1 MEKWI
6 KIVLKIIAA
15 LVVIILVVLYA
26 SISKIDTTP
35 YFETSYYKNT
45 IANIEEADSI
55 RTTEKGQLLAG
66 FSRANIT
73 PIIKDGDPTKGEFN
87 KVKLAGFGD
96 GKIATGVHDSLFV
109 KAIALEVNGQTVV
122 MVSGDILMTP
132 QSLVDGVTKKLE
144 GKTNISRNQIFY
156 GATHTHSSMGN
167 SVPGIVGKN
176 FGGEFQPKLIDWM
189 SVQYATAILNAIA
202 DKKPAKLATGY
213 INVPDL
219 VRNRMIGETGRLN
232 DKLSVVSIKQDSAK
246 QAVIG
251 IYAAHATTISSWNDE
266 YSGDYPGYFQ
276 RKLESEGIVDM
287 AMFYAGTCGSHTNSG
302 VGDKF
307 EKSEYIG
314 EKLAAKASECL
325 ENLTYEDQM
334 TLSLLTSDMEIPKL
348 QMIYL
353 ADNLRL
359 SPFVGNKLVPEKGQ
373 ILLQGLQ
380 LNNFIWSTVPYE
392 YSGEYAIDIKNA
404 LELKGYNSVF
414 TSFNGQYL
422 GYIVPAKYYYYDNYE
437 ARLMGW
443 FGPSMGDYL
452 TELNYTIAN
461 KLTNSKL

>member
-1 MEKWI
+1 MKKW
-6 KIVLKIIAA
+6 LKITLKVIAG
-15 LVVIILVVLYA
+15 LFIIILVVLYV

-35 YFETSYYKNT
+35 YFETSYYNNT
-45 IANIEEADSI
+45 IANIEKADSL

-66 FSRANIT
+66 FSRINIT
-73 PIIKDGDPTKGEFN
+73 PTIKDGDPTKGEFN
-87 KVKLAGFGD
+87 KIKLAGFGD
-96 GKIATGVHDSLFV
+96 GKIATGVHDSLFA

-122 MVSGDILMTP
+122 MVSGDILMMP
-132 QSLVDGVTKKLE
+132 EGLVDGVTKKLE

-176 FGGEFQPKLIDWM
+176 FGGEFQPKLVDWM
-189 SVQYATAILNAIA
+189 SNQYAKVILNALA

-213 INVPDL
+213 INVPNL

-232 DKLSVVSIKQDSAK
+232 DKLSIISIKQDSAR
-246 QAVIG
+246 QAVVG
-251 IYAAHATTISSWNDE
+251 IYAAHATTISSWNDQ
-266 YSGDYPGYFQ
+266 YSADYPGYFQ
-276 RKLESEGIVDM
+276 RKLENDGIDM
-287 AMFYAGTCGSHTNSG
+287 AMFYAGTVGSHTNSG
-302 VGDKF
+302 EGDKF
-307 EKSEYIG
+307 EKPKYIG
-314 EKLAAKASECL
+314 ENLAAKATECL
-325 ENLTYEDQM
+325 QKLVYENEITF
-334 TLSLLTSDMEIPKL
+334 SLLTSDIEIPKL

-359 SPFVGNKLVPEKGQ
+359 SPYVGNKLVPEKGQ
-373 ILLQGLQ
+373 ILLQGVQ
-380 LNNFIWSTVPYE
+380 LNNFIWTAMPFE

-422 GYIVPAKYYYYDNYE
+422 GYIVPARYYYYDSYE

>member
-1 MEKWI
+1 MKKWL
-6 KIVLKIIAA
+6 KIVLKIIAGL
-15 LVVIILVVLYA
+15 LVIVSVVLYV
-26 SISKIDTTP
+26 SISKIDTDP
-35 YFETSYYKNT
+35 YFESTYYKNT
-45 IANIEEADSI
+45 ITNINKADSI
-55 RTTEKGQLLAG
+55 RKTSKGQLLAG
-66 FSRANIT
+66 FSRMNIT
-73 PIIKDGDPTKGEFN
+73 PVVKDGDPTKGEFN
-87 KVKLAGFGD
+87 KIKLAGFGD

-109 KAIALEVNGQTVV
+109 KAIALEVKGQTVV
-122 MVSGDILMTP
+122 MVSADLLMMP
-132 QSLVDGVTKKLE
+132 EGVVDEISKKLK
-144 GKTNISRNQIFY
+144 GKTSLLRNQIFY

-167 SVPGIVGKN
+167 CVPGPIGKS
-176 FGGEFQPKLIDWM
+176 FGGDFQPKLVDWI
-189 SVQYATAILNAIA
+189 SSQYVTVILNAIA

-213 INVPDL
+213 INVPNL

-232 DKLSVVSIKQDSAK
+232 DKLSVVSIKQDSAN

-251 IYAAHATTISSWNDE
+251 IYAAHATTISSWNDT

-276 RKLESEGIVDM
+276 RKLESEGIDM

-302 VGDKF
+302 EGDKF
-307 EKSEYIG
+307 EKPKYIG
-314 EKLAAKASECL
+314 ESLASKASECL
-325 ENLTYEDQM
+325 QNLVYENEI
-334 TLSLLTSDMEIPKL
+334 TLSLLTSEIEIPKL

-359 SPFVGNKLVPEKGQ
+359 SPFVSNKLVPEKEQ

-380 LNNFIWSTVPYE
+380 LNNFIWTAMPYE
-392 YSGEYAIDIKNA
+392 YSGEHAIDIKNA

-422 GYIVPAKYYYYDNYE
+422 GYIVPARYYYYDNYE

-452 TELNYTIAN
+452 TELNYTLAN
-461 KLTNSKL
+461 KLTQSKL